1 MPAQMLVVTDNG
13 SLSLGLTGLEYDVVD
28 LRPKEFEWWLA
39 GGSEPPA
46 LLVVGVELPSDAL
59 GIVVAAT
66 DRHPQTPNLVVS
78 STAAGW
84 EDISFPGQRVEV
96 LPLPVTRVSLV
107 AAARRLIA
115 GAVPPPSTGA
125 TVPQPEPAIPPP
137 PAAPAGAPAAPVVTT
152 PAIAKPAPARHMV
165 AARSTDAL
173 RERLAQ

>member
-46 LLVVGVELPSDAL
+46 LLVVGGELPGDGP
-59 GIVVAAT
+59 GIVAPAP
-66 DRHPQTPNLVVS
+66 DRHPETPNLVVS

-84 EDISFPGQRVEV
+84 EGISFPGQRVEV

-107 AAARRLIA
+107 AAAQRLIA
-115 GAVPPPSTGA
+115 PVVAPRPA
-125 TVPQPEPAIPPP
+125 AAAPQPEPASPPA
-137 PAAPAGAPAAPVVTT
+137 PAAPAAPAALTAP
-152 PAIAKPAPARHMV
+152 PAAS
-165 AARSTDAL
+165 AA
-173 RERLAQ
+173 

>member
-46 LLVVGVELPSDAL
+46 LLVVGVELPGDAL
-59 GIVVAAT
+59 GIVAAAT
-66 DRHPQTPNLVVS
+66 DRHPETPNLVVS

-84 EDISFPGQRVEV
+84 ENISFPGQRVEV

-115 GAVPPPSTGA
+115 GAAPPPATATAVPPSEPP
-125 TVPQPEPAIPPP
+125 VPPAPAAGVA
-137 PAAPAGAPAAPVVTT
+137 PAAPAPVV
-152 PAIAKPAPARHMV
+152 A
-165 AARSTDAL
+165 
-173 RERLAQ
+173 

>member
-39 GGSEPPA
+39 GGSEAPA
-46 LLVVGVELPSDAL
+46 LLVVGGELPGGAL
-59 GIVVAAT
+59 GIVAAAT
-66 DRHPQTPNLVVS
+66 DRHPGTPNLVVS

-84 EDISFPGQRVEV
+84 ENITFPGQRVEV

-115 GAVPPPSTGA
+115 GAAPS
-125 TVPQPEPAIPPP
+125 PAPP
-137 PAAPAGAPAAPVVTT
+137 PAVPPSEPAVPPAPAADVAPAEPAAVVAPPPAPT
-152 PAIAKPAPARHMV
+152 PTPAPAP
-165 AARSTDAL
+165 APASAS
-173 RERLAQ
+173 